1 MRTLISEDLVTADG
15 LAVDWVAKNLYWTDN
30 GRNVI
35 EVSRVDGTSR
45 RILADLDLDEPRAI
59 VVFPRKG

>member
-1 MRTLISEDLVTADG
+1 MRTVISEDLVTADG
-15 LAVDWVAKNLYWTDN
+15 LALDWVAKNLYWTDT

-35 EVSRVDGTSR
+35 EVSRADGSCR
-45 RILADLDLDEPRAI
+45 RILVDLDLDEPRAI